1 MKGNLIA
8 AGGVLVAALAV
19 VGLAGPA
26 TADSGTCDLT
36 DSHATS
42 TLTIDRNGIYAG
54 RQRSCSSESSSQNS
68 SQNSTGNWD
77 SNWDDDIHDN
87 SDDTGNGNAAV

>member
-8 AGGVLVAALAV
+8 AGGVFVAALAV

-54 RQRSCSSESSSQNS
+54 RQRSCSSESSSQSS
-68 SQNSTGNWD
+68 SQS
-77 SNWDDDIHDN
+77 SNWGDDIHDN
-87 SDDTGNGNAAV
+87 GDDTGNGNAAV